1 MSWFAGAERA
11 IRVAVCARTDTGV
24 RRSEN
29 QDRYLVANLTEV
41 DREAPLMEGGADG
54 DRAPWPSEFVL
65 GPRGAL
71 FLVADGMGGAAAGA
85 TASALASRTIFQ
97 VMARLWGS
105 ERTVVPRRFA
115 EHLVAAVEQ
124 ASRLI
129 RDRAESDLAL
139 SGMGT
144 TATAVGVLDGI
155 LYLAQVGDSRAYLIR
170 GAEGT
175 QLTRDQSVVQTMR
188 EAGTLTE
195 EEAQN
200 SPHTNLILQA
210 LGTSPEIEVDL
221 TYQELRRGD
230 VLLVCSDGLSGPVR
244 RSEMSEIVAGTPDL
258 AGACEALVELAR
270 SRGGPDNITA
280 VLARFRGEGLELP
293 DAEDLVQRRAW
304 SLGDS

>member
-1 MSWFAGAERA
+1 MTWFEGARPA
-11 IRVAVCARTDTGV
+11 IRVAVCARTDAGM
-24 RRSEN
+24 RRTEN
-29 QDRYLVANLTEV
+29 QDRYLVANLTDV
-41 DREAPLMEGGADG
+41 DRESPLMEGGADG
-54 DRAPWPSEFVL
+54 DPAPWPSEFVL

-105 ERTVVPRRFA
+105 ERTVAPRRFA
-115 EHLVAAVEQ
+115 EHLVASVEQ

-129 RDRAESDLAL
+129 RTRAEADLAL
-139 SGMGT
+139 NGMGT
-144 TATAVGVLDGI
+144 TATAVGALDGI

-170 GAEGT
+170 GAAGT

-195 EEAQN
+195 EQAQN

-210 LGTSPEIEVDL
+210 LGTSPAIEVDL

-230 VLLVCSDGLSGPVR
+230 VLLVCSDGLSGQVR
-244 RSEMSEIVAGTPDL
+244 RDEMSEIVAGTPDL
-258 AGACEALVELAR
+258 AAACEALVELAR

-293 DAEDLVQRRAW
+293 DVEDVVGRRAW
-304 SLGDS
+304 TLGDS